1 MRVEEEGHCQAGVLV
16 EEEGVGPGI
25 RRCALRGKARG
36 LCVEEE
42 GQGGCVEE
50 EGQGGTWGGMCHT
63 PPQSRPNKARPVTSV
78 RLSSFICVFVL
89 KL

>member
-42 GQGGCVEE
+42 GQGGMRRVDE
-50 EGQGGTWGGMCHT
+50 EGQGD
-63 PPQSRPNKARPVTSV
+63 V
-78 RLSSFICVFVL
+78 R
-89 KL
+89 

>member
-42 GQGGCVEE
+42 GQGG
-50 EGQGGTWGGMCHT
+50 TWGGMCHT
-63 PPQSRPNKARPVTSV
+63 PPQSRPNKARPATSV

>member
-1 MRVEEEGHCQAGVLV
+1 MRVEEEGHWQAGVLV
-16 EEEGVGPGI
+16 EEEGQGT

-42 GQGGCVEE
+42 GQGECVEE

-63 PPQSRPNKARPVTSV
+63 PPQSRPKKAKPAISV
-78 RLSSFICVFVL
+78 HLSSFICVFDL